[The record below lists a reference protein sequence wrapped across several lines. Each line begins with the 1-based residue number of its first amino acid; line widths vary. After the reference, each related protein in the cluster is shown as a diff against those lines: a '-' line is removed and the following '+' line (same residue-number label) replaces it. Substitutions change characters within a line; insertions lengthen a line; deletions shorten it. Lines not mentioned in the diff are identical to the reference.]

1 MDGRRRK
8 GIIYRYKTIRD
19 EKRKRARRRASRKD
33 CAKELSGIYVVHRV
47 KQLSKGH
54 KLSNLSVYRCKQ
66 RLRVCDATDD
76 EGEVDESF
84 AGTAVLEKLLRSS

>member
-1 MDGRRRK
+1 MKRGRERDGGRVGETARK
-8 GIIYRYKTIRD
+8 NYLVYIFFN
-19 EKRKRARRRASRKD
+19 
-33 CAKELSGIYVVHRV
+33 VVHRV